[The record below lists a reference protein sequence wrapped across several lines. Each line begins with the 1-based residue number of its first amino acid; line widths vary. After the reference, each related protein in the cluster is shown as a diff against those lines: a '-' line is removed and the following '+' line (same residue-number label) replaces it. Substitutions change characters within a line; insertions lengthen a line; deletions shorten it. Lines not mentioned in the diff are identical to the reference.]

1 LELSKDDP
9 PFYALIMAA
18 MRKADTDN
26 TQKFMYMWPEVWGEL
41 SRRYHAPG
49 GILPEDGPVCTC
61 CGNPECEDCPSE
73 CPVHRLL
80 PPGSGP
86 CAICQTETTYMGTFN
101 DNPPVWLCPVHGG
114 KS

>member
-1 LELSKDDP
+1 MRMAADGLCSGDARRRVEKMSLHEYRMSLELSKDDP

-26 TQKFMYMWPEVWGEL
+26 TEKFKAMWPEVWDEL
-41 SRRYHAPG
+41 YRRYHAPG
-49 GILPEDGPVCTC
+49 GILPDDGPQCTC

-73 CPVHRLL
+73 CPVH
-80 PPGSGP
+80 
-86 CAICQTETTYMGTFN
+86 
-101 DNPPVWLCPVHGG
+101 GG